1 MIALSFHTFM
11 RLFVGADLLL
21 WAVLLWYLKTKTDA
35 WEDWVETASV
45 PIAWFVLI
53 VLSGV
58 IAVGVVILATLLIMG
73 LVDIWHG
80 LIWLL

>member
-21 WAVLLWYLKTKTDA
+21 WAVLLWYLRTKTDA

-45 PIAWFVLI
+45 HIAWFVLI

-58 IAVGVVILATLLIMG
+58 IAVGVVILATLLILG
-73 LVDIWHG
+73 LAAIWHG
-80 LIWLL
+80 LVWLL